1 MRNLFAKNRPSV
13 SPLDTPSK
21 RRAWP
26 PPNAV
31 VLPPARKPTVGW
43 KSPSPEDLA
52 ALIESPTKEIPKVNG
67 RGHIKVEN
75 VGVEQDVKSDIALQ
89 EIMASDESKV
99 DTLPPAAQPEPSY
112 HSSKSTTGS
121 NGNVTAK
128 RGPSPTYRDLEP
140 GPTAADAVTDAP
152 VQSSQDR
159 PKKRV
164 RLVGP
169 IDEPENPF
177 TQQSQHSQ
185 RSQPSQPR
193 ASNKSLASSQTAETS
208 ETTSTVPSNLSR
220 TAWTFH
226 RQPPSSRDAQETIE
240 SYGEP
245 SVVYQDPFYS
255 NTADVPPRAKM
266 FGGRMFSIK
275 GSAVADLQEFDS
287 SVPFM
292 SKRWL
297 KTKMS
302 QNGRVR
308 YGWEYGPPPPSFH
321 QVVNWCTKQD
331 DEAQEQGEASLPPTT
346 LLLMLS
352 ADLGS

>member
-1 MRNLFAKNRPSV
+1 
-13 SPLDTPSK
+13 
-21 RRAWP
+21 
-26 PPNAV
+26 
-31 VLPPARKPTVGW
+31 
-43 KSPSPEDLA
+43 
-52 ALIESPTKEIPKVNG
+52 
-67 RGHIKVEN
+67 
-75 VGVEQDVKSDIALQ
+75 
-89 EIMASDESKV
+89 MASDESKV

-121 NGNVTAK
+121 NGNVTVK
-128 RGPSPTYRDLEP
+128 RGPSPTFRDPYPEP
-140 GPTAADAVTDAP
+140 GPTAVDTVTDAP

-185 RSQPSQPR
+185 RSQQSQPR
-193 ASNKSLASSQTAETS
+193 ASNNSLASSQTAETS

-220 TAWTFH
+220 TAWTFR
-226 RQPPSSRDAQETIE
+226 RQPPSSRDVQETIE

-245 SVVYQDPFYS
+245 SVVYQEPFYS
-255 NTADVPPRAKM
+255 NRVDVPPRAKM

-292 SKRWL
+292 GKRWL
-297 KTKMS
+297 KTKTS
-302 QNGRVR
+302 QNGSAR
-308 YGWEYGPPPPSFH
+308 YGWEYGLPPPSFD
-321 QVVNWCTKQD
+321 QVVDWCTKQD
-331 DEAQEQGEASLPPTT
+331 DEAREQGETSSSATT
-346 LLLMLS
+346 LLYMLV
-352 ADLGS
+352 LT